1 MESQKD
7 PDLAP
12 LIFPGHRG
20 KRGGRGDRQRGMR
33 NKVRV
38 EALEAH
44 PCGHEFDVMVGL
56 SKRKQ
61 DTESISH
68 GVDNG
73 KRMYWAVRQ
82 CSHIWEGSWWIPRC
96 GCRGASDGTYSCLE
110 PEAAERRLEP
120 SMREERV
127 REEETKEDDATEDT
141 VTEDS
146 LLYVKSLPP
155 TVAVLHR
162 SISLYV
168 MPDLLPGLRGGYGTS
183 APSNLDGDMGVVR
196 VGVMLLCVVIVVVV
210 VCFVRRDGLDLLLS
224 LPSLLIRGGSGD
236 LRRCARVRRAWA
248 SRARARE
255 DEVLNRSRLRR
266 VLMSDSLV

>member
-1 MESQKD
+1 
-7 PDLAP
+7 
-12 LIFPGHRG
+12 
-20 KRGGRGDRQRGMR
+20 
-33 NKVRV
+33 
-38 EALEAH
+38 
-44 PCGHEFDVMVGL
+44 
-56 SKRKQ
+56 
-61 DTESISH
+61 
-68 GVDNG
+68 
-73 KRMYWAVRQ
+73 
-82 CSHIWEGSWWIPRC
+82 
-96 GCRGASDGTYSCLE
+96 
-110 PEAAERRLEP
+110 
-120 SMREERV
+120 MREERV

-183 APSNLDGDMGVVR
+183 APSNLEGDMGVVR
-196 VGVMLLCVVIVVVV
+196 VGVMLLCVVVVVVVV

-224 LPSLLIRGGSGD
+224 LPSLSIRGGSGD
-236 LRRCARVRRAWA
+236 LLRCARARRAWA

-255 DEVLNRSRLRR
+255 DEGLNRSRLRR